1 VNDVDVLVLA
11 AGRGERLDGQ
21 PKAWLELRGET
32 LLERIVRVGHDL
44 SDSVIAA
51 VPPRDLE
58 RAERLIGGSAR
69 AISGGET
76 RHATFL
82 KLLAAASAQ
91 SLVILDVA
99 HPLVTAELCRRVM
112 SVAGSGAAAAVL
124 RAHDEV
130 IRSDGS
136 AATTDGPLY
145 LLSKPIV
152 VQLDAMRRGLASAHG
167 GDDTG
172 VLALVRSAGVTLK
185 LVEVEPWN
193 AKLTTDDDWSLIKT
207 LADRLAERGHPS

>member
-1 VNDVDVLVLA
+1 VTEVDVLVLA

-21 PKAWLELRGET
+21 PKAWLALRGET
-32 LLERIVRVGHDL
+32 LLERMARVGGDL

-58 RAERLIGGSAR
+58 RAQRLIGGTAR
-69 AISGGET
+69 AIAGGET

-82 KLLAAASAQ
+82 KLVAAATAP

-99 HPLVTAELCRRVM
+99 HPLVTADLCRRVM
-112 SVAGSGAAAAVL
+112 SAAGSGAAAAVL

-152 VQLDAMRRGLASAHG
+152 VPLDAVRRGLASAGDG
-167 GDDTG
+167 GDTG
-172 VLALVRSAGVTLK
+172 VLRLLRSAGERLK
-185 LVEVEPWN
+185 LVDVEPWN
-193 AKLTTDDDWSLIKT
+193 VKLTTHDDWSLIKT
-207 LADRLAERGHPS
+207 LADRLAEKGHPS